1 MRPSG
6 MISPHITQ
14 RSSEKYII
22 ANSFWGG
29 GIRLTVK
36 CIPPFFA
43 VKQGQ
48 LYDQFDN
55 QLSLYIFVQIG
66 ARFSIEICALP
77 HGEPID
83 ISLKMLHD
91 GANALRIAA
100 DSLANYFIR

>member
-29 GIRLTVK
+29 GIRLMVK
-36 CIPPFFA
+36 RIPLFFA

-48 LYDQFDN
+48 LYDQFDH
-55 QLSLYIFVQIG
+55 QLPLYIFVQVG
-66 ARFSIEICALP
+66 ARFSVEIRTLP
-77 HGEPID
+77 HGESID
-83 ISLKMLHD
+83 ISLKVLHD
-91 GANALRIAA
+91 GANALCITV
-100 DSLANYFIR
+100 DSFANRFIR